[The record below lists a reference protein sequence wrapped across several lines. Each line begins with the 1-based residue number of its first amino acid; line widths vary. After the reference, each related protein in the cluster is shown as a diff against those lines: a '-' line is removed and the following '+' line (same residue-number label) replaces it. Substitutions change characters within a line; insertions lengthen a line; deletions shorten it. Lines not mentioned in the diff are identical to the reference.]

1 MKKIIITT
9 FLIVITTF
17 GFSQI
22 KYITFTDSIK
32 LDPTLMYP
40 IENYGVSSIP
50 SENGYVFTGC
60 LNDWT
65 NLNYYY
71 ANIDFAGNII
81 SDQTI
86 SIQPINSGPYPTIIS
101 RSVTP
106 TNVTLW
112 SGISNALFNNQS
124 LLINLDNYGNY
135 LWSKYY
141 GIDTL
146 VFEVRG
152 GFRSSDDGLLTYGFA
167 TNWDLINYGFISKTD
182 QNGTV
187 LWSKFYGQKLYSTIP
202 GWNGNVENLTETPD
216 GGFLF
221 SNGVDDDTLPNR
233 YPTIIKIDTNGDFQW
248 SKTIEFLAPIDNL
261 MDGGSSVRAILPID
275 DNNML
280 IALEVMDTLLGARKL
295 GLIAMDPNFGS
306 INWSKSYFL
315 NPGDGGFNLD
325 KIIRKSDG
333 NFVGYYNQDMIGSVL
348 FELDQFGGMIKTVQL
363 RELPIASQNNTY
375 YNGISPTNDGGVILS
390 SSLLA
395 NSPGVLLFKADKYL
409 ETHCPETEYPSL
421 ANEDTLG
428 MIFRTSLDTSFAVT
442 FNEQTVSLA
451 SPMAIAQSTT
461 DPYCS
466 CELIVY
472 GNVSYTGSII
482 PADSVM
488 VFLYEITETGS
499 YLKRDSVET
508 DVAGYYQF
516 NYLPEGQY
524 VVKAIPSLIKY
535 PNYLPT
541 YFNNLTGATQWD
553 SAYVLNLACGG
564 SPIDG
569 NINLIQKLPQTG
581 AWQCNGYVLEY
592 YGYNSGAKMAPG
604 EPIPD
609 IDITIDQSPGGT
621 ISSATTDVN
630 GYFAFT
636 GLNNNATFIVRA
648 DIPGLPNDSIYTFT
662 VTPGDPA
669 LDSLNFYVDTV
680 GVYILPEYIFTSVN
694 VIQSKNVNVSIAP
707 NPTNS
712 NFVLEVMAEKNTN
725 IKINLSNS
733 IGQLIFSKNSSLTT
747 GNNKIQFDIKDYPQG
762 IYYMS
767 INYENNHFIKKII
780 KQ

>member
-40 IENYGVSSIP
+40 IENYGVLSIP
-50 SENGYVFTGC
+50 SENGYIFTGC

-71 ANIDFAGNII
+71 AKLDFAGNIV

-86 SIQPINSGPYPTIIS
+86 SIQPINSGPYATLIS

-106 TNVTLW
+106 TNVTFW
-112 SGISNALFNNQS
+112 SGISNVLFKNQS

-135 LWSKYY
+135 LWSKFY

-146 VFEVRG
+146 EFEVRG

-167 TNWDLINYGFISKTD
+167 SDWDLINYGFISKID

-187 LWSKFYGQKLYSTIP
+187 LWSNFYGQKLYSTVP
-202 GWNGNVENLTETPD
+202 GWNGNIENLIETAD

-221 SNGVDDDTLPNR
+221 SNGVDDTIAYR
-233 YPTIIKIDTNGDFQW
+233 YPTITKIDANGVFQW
-248 SKTIEFLAPIDNL
+248 TKAFEFLAPIDNIT
-261 MDGGSSVRAILPID
+261 DGGSSIRAILPID

-280 IALEVMDTLLGARKL
+280 IALEVMDTLLGVRKL
-295 GLIAMDPNFGS
+295 GLIAIDPNFGS
-306 INWSKSYFL
+306 VNWSKSYSL
-315 NPGDGGFNLD
+315 NPGDGGFNID
-325 KIIRKSDG
+325 RIIRKSDG
-333 NFVGYYNQDMIGSVL
+333 NFVGYYNQDATGSVL

-363 RELPIASQNNTY
+363 REFPLISGNNTY
-375 YNGISPTNDGGVILS
+375 YNGINPSNDGGVIIS
-390 SSLLA
+390 SPLIASQ
-395 NSPGVLLFKADKYL
+395 GVLLFKADKYL
-409 ETHCPETEYPSL
+409 ETHCPDTEYPSL

-428 MIFRTSLDTSFAVT
+428 MIIRTSLDTSFAVT

-472 GNVSYTGSII
+472 GNISYTGSVI

-488 VFLYEITETGS
+488 IFLYAITETGS
-499 YLKRDSVET
+499 YVKRDSVET

-541 YFNNLTGATQWD
+541 YFAIPNGTTQWD
-553 SAYVLNLACGG
+553 SAYVLNLACGNG
-564 SPIDG
+564 PIDVD
-569 NINLIQKLPQTG
+569 INLIQKLSQTG
-581 AWQCNGYVLEY
+581 AWQCNGYVLEF
-592 YGYNSGAKMAPG
+592 YGYDSGAKKAPG

-609 IDITIDQSPGGT
+609 IDITIDQSPGGS
-621 ISSATTDVN
+621 ISSTTTDTN

-648 DIPGLPNDSIYTFT
+648 DIPGLPNDSVYTFT

-669 LDSLNFYVDTV
+669 LDSLNFYVSADSV
-680 GVYILPEYIFTSVN
+680 FIFPEDIFIGVNIIK
-694 VIQSKNVNVSIAP
+694 SKNVEVNIVP
-707 NPTNS
+707 NPTKS
-712 NFVLEVMAEKNTN
+712 NFALEINAEKNTTM
-725 IKINLSNS
+725 KINLSNS
-733 IGQLIFSKNSSLTT
+733 MGQLIFSKNSSLTT
-747 GNNKIQFDIKDYPQG
+747 GNNKIPFDIKDYPAG

-767 INYENNHFIKKII
+767 ISNEKDYFIKKII

>member
-1 MKKIIITT
+1 MKKTS
-9 FLIVITTF
+9 LILYLVFTSIF
-17 GFSQI
+17 AFSQV

-71 ANIDFAGNII
+71 ANIDFAGNIV

-86 SIQPINSGPYPTIIS
+86 SIQPINSGPYATLIS

-112 SGISNALFNNQS
+112 SGISNVLFKNQS

-135 LWSKYY
+135 LWSKFY

-146 VFEVRG
+146 EFEVRG

-167 TNWDLINYGFISKTD
+167 SDWDLINYGFISKTD

-187 LWSKFYGQKLYSTIP
+187 LWSKFYGQKLYSTVP
-202 GWNGNVENLTETPD
+202 GWNGNIENLIETAD

-221 SNGVDDDTLPNR
+221 SNGVDDTIAYR
-233 YPTIIKIDTNGDFQW
+233 YPTITKIDANGVFQW
-248 SKTIEFLAPIDNL
+248 TKAFEFLAPIDNII
-261 MDGGSSVRAILPID
+261 DGGSSIRAILPID

-295 GLIAMDPNFGS
+295 GLIAIDPNFGS
-306 INWSKSYFL
+306 VNWSKSYFL

-333 NFVGYYNQDMIGSVL
+333 NFVGYYNQDATGSVL

-363 RELPIASQNNTY
+363 RELALISGNNTY
-375 YNGISPTNDGGVILS
+375 YNGINPTNDGGVILS
-390 SSLLA
+390 SPLLA
-395 NSPGVLLFKADKYL
+395 SQGVLLFKADKYL

-428 MIFRTSLDTSFAVT
+428 MIIRTSLDTSFAVT
-442 FNEQTVSLA
+442 FDEQIVNLA
-451 SPMAIAQSTT
+451 SPMTIAQSTT

-472 GNVSYTGSII
+472 GNIEYSGIF
-482 PADSVM
+482 ADSVN

-499 YLKRDSVET
+499 YVKRDSVET

-524 VVKAIPSLIKY
+524 VVKAIPSSIKY

-564 SPIDG
+564 GPIDVD
-569 NINLIQKLPQTG
+569 INLIPKLPQTG
-581 AWQCNGYVLEY
+581 AWQCNGYVLEF
-592 YGYNSGAKMAPG
+592 YGYDSGAKKAPG

-609 IDITIDQSPGGT
+609 IDITIDQSPGGS
-621 ISSATTDVN
+621 ISSTTTDTN
-630 GYFAFT
+630 GYFTFT

-669 LDSLNFYVDTV
+669 LDSLNFYVSADSV
-680 GVYILPEYIFTSVN
+680 FILPEYIFTNVN
-694 VIQSKNVNVSIAP
+694 VVKSKNVEVSIIP
-707 NPTNS
+707 NPTKS
-712 NFVLEVMAEKNTN
+712 NFILEVNAEKNSS
-725 IKINLSNS
+725 IKFNLINSM
-733 IGQLIFSKNSSLTT
+733 GQLIFSKNTTLTS

-762 IYYMS
+762 IYYLS
-767 INYENNHFIKKII
+767 IINENDYFIKKIV